1 MKDNGELTRQMEKG
15 FSITQMEI
23 FTRAVGSMI
32 RLMAKGFIPIQTE
45 PNMLDN
51 GKIIISTAL
60 EYKNGLMAK
69 NMKDSIEMVLKLER
83 VLSAFQIQV
92 TMKGNS

>member
-32 RLMAKGFIPIQTE
+32 RLMAKGFIPIQTG

-51 GKIIISTAL
+51 GKMINSTAS
-60 EYKNGLMAK
+60 EFKNGLMDK
-69 NMKDSIEMVLKLER
+69 NMKDSIEMGLKLER
-83 VLSAFQIQV
+83 VFSAF
-92 TMKGNS
+92 

>member
-32 RLMAKGFIPIQTE
+32 RLMGKGFIPIQTE

-51 GKIIISTAL
+51 GKMINSMAL
-60 EYKNGLMAK
+60 EFKNGLMAK
-69 NMKDSIEMVLKLER
+69 SMKDSIETVLRLER
-83 VLSAFQIQV
+83 VSSAF
-92 TMKGNS
+92 